1 MFREIRD
8 REVEKRKTR
17 RREKSISIFFSE
29 LLSLKLY
36 KEAMLIFL
44 CLKEIMFSFDL
55 HMGYGGRH
63 LFRNLKFLSLAER
76 KIYRTSR
83 EDMGQ
88 MPKKSEFSRVRRRN
102 GVGREA

>member
-8 REVEKRKTR
+8 REVEKEKDKEERK
-17 RREKSISIFFSE
+17 INFNFFSE

-44 CLKEIMFSFDL
+44 CLKKIIFSFDL

-63 LFRNLKFLSLAER
+63 LFRNLKFFSLAER